1 MSFRI
6 FQFSSPDSALFCLF
20 LAAPGKFHHRVAA
33 SSCGTA
39 AIPKL
44 FTRHALPSP
53 HRAPGS
59 FSEPTQTLSAARPGP
74 PPLAHL
80 RIRGAV
86 SRLSLFAP
94 RPLPGCRVPHSF
106 AHFANEWALS
116 ALYSF
121 GRPHLGAARPRI
133 AIYLFPARRH
143 RLLGQQPVAALLRT
157 LAKRILDDSVFERMK
172 ANHHQPSA
180 RLQHSGRRLQQCFQ
194 IVQFTVYE
202 YSESLKGSR
211 RLMNPLM
218 FPIH

>member
-6 FQFSSPDSALFCLF
+6 FQFSSPDSALFSFF

-53 HRAPGS
+53 HREPGS
-59 FSEPTQTLSAARPGP
+59 FSEPTQTLSAAR
-74 PPLAHL
+74 
-80 RIRGAV
+80 
-86 SRLSLFAP
+86 
-94 RPLPGCRVPHSF
+94 RVPHSF

-116 ALYSF
+116 GLYSF
-121 GRPHLGAARPRI
+121 GRPHLAAARPRI

-172 ANHHQPSA
+172 ADHHQPSA
-180 RLQHSGRRLQQCFQ
+180 RLQHSGRRLQQCLQ

-211 RLMNPLM
+211 RRMNPLM